1 MVVVIGT
8 SNNIV
13 YSNEKKS
20 FILVNFFT
28 IGKNALVSN
37 ILGMQPYEVVKAN
50 HIILNLQMSKTK
62 LGEVKWFA

>member
-1 MVVVIGT
+1 MR
-8 SNNIV
+8 
-13 YSNEKKS
+13 KKS

-50 HIILNLQMSKTK
+50 HIILNLQMRKTK
-62 LGEVKWFA
+62 LGEVKWFAWAHSAKSRKTQKA